1 MLWASSC
8 TSRILQSSTYKHF
21 YSINFTCLY
30 HFCVPPS
37 FHSQLMFILMKWMN
51 DCSHGEKYG
60 QLYIYIYIYYRIRNY
75 NQITFC
81 KNCVCFF
88 LCRFRY
94 KNRLA
99 PKQSCFNSNIW
110 NEISYL
116 IISLILIDFQA
127 PPEKSNRTKV
137 RVTNSYWKRQQYA

>member
-8 TSRILQSSTYKHF
+8 TSRILQSFTYKYF
-21 YSINFTCLY
+21 YSRHFTCLY

-51 DCSHGEKYG
+51 DCSRGEKYG
-60 QLYIYIYIYYRIRNY
+60 QLYILQDKKLEPN
-75 NQITFC
+75 N
-81 KNCVCFF
+81 F
-88 LCRFRY
+88 LQKLCMLFSLPFYARY

-110 NEISYL
+110 NEISFL